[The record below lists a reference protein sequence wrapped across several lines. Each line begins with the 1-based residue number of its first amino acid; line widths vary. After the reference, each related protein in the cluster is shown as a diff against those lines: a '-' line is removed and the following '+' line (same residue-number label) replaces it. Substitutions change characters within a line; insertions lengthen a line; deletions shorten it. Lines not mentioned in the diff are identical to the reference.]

1 MNNLNKSLPPIKN
14 PLLLDEALTHR
25 SYSNENP
32 ESKNYERLEFLG
44 DAVISLFV
52 ASELIKK
59 YPEASEGELT
69 IFRANLVNQRSLAE
83 IAKKLN
89 LNKIVRVGKGSQA
102 QNDNE
107 SSAVLCDVLESITGA
122 YFLESS
128 YAITADWLKAVI
140 PI

>member
-107 SSAVLCDVLESITGA
+107 SSAVLCDALESITGA

>member
-1 MNNLNKSLPPIKN
+1 MNNPNKSLPPIKN

-128 YAITADWLKAVI
+128 YTITADWLKAVI